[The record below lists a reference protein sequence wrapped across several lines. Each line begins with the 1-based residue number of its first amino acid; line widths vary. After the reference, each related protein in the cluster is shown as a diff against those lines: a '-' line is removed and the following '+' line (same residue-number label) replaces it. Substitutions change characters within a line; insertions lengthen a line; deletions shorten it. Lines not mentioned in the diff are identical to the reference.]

1 MLSSLF
7 GSLTSGIIRLAITAA
22 TLLLVY
28 FLILKPILQTT
39 ENVSKGF
46 SSDSSVQKALESV
59 NETFAGE
66 QLESIQR
73 KIEVQIRKATT
84 DSSRSKAETRRSQRL
99 LRCVQRSAGDVQR
112 MQRCAERFAP

>member
-1 MLSSLF
+1 MLSSLV

-46 SSDSSVQKALESV
+46 ANDASVQKALESV
-59 NETFAGE
+59 NKTFDGE
-66 QLESIQR
+66 HLESVQR
-73 KIEVQIRKATT
+73 QIETQIRKITS
-84 DSSRSKAETRRSQRL
+84 DSGQSKSETRRSQRL
-99 LRCVQRSAGDVQR
+99 LRCVQKSAGNVDR